1 MSESLTE
8 LSRLLLETKLAITEL
23 NGMASEKIVER
34 DDYERRLIAALNA
47 VELNSIRNDYGTFSL
62 KESVVPS
69 EIDWELFHNW
79 IIKNNALHMLHRRVS
94 NGEYAKLIEM
104 GEEVPGITPFKKV
117 TVGTR
122 KPANT

>member
-23 NGMASEKIVER
+23 NGKVSDMKAER
-34 DDYERRLIAALNA
+34 DDYEQRLIASLEA

-122 KPANT
+122 KPADT